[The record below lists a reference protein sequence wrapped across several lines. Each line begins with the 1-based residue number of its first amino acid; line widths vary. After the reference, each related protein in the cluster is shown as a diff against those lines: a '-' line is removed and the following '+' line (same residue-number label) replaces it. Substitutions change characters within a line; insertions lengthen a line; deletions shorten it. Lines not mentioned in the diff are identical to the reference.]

1 MVEPMFPVENN
12 TWQEKLRSKLP
23 LIFIVIAILMILN
36 FVITYFYIK
45 SNQDLST
52 LLKVCDPIKIC
63 HPGGG

>member
-1 MVEPMFPVENN
+1 MVEPMFPIENN
-12 TWQEKLRSKLP
+12 TFKEKLRSKLP
-23 LIFIVIAILMILN
+23 LIFIVIAILLILN

-45 SNQDLST
+45 SNQNMAE